1 MMIQVYD
8 PEDRTVY
15 VSLSDTLDITS
26 TSLESA
32 REFSNVANLAAIDG
46 RLLISSGFEPTI
58 TEFDIA
64 PDHAWVEGRSVS
76 FSGYPLT
83 DNADFYYQFLVDA
96 EHALLPF
103 DATKRMLWNPS
114 EMSIERALEDTRLES
129 IEPGLTLEAGGNRNS
144 VHYDTSVMQ
153 AFYYHDDD
161 WYDYGSQSHVV
172 VHDAETFAEERI
184 IDIPCPGLSLAT
196 RDEQGNTYFATW
208 DLPGTSLLGDAPA
221 TCVAKVHSDHEVVE
235 TIDLRQWTDG
245 RVANNFRYVGD
256 GEAFAN
262 VLHHEHIGVSSPE
275 DLDDDDLEKLSLS
288 GPHWQLWLFDV
299 AKAEGAFA
307 VLDGRTFVFLP
318 YDDWGHTKGYEL
330 SDDGTATE
338 HFDTLGD
345 VFKWV
350 RVR

>member
-103 DATKRMLWNPS
+103 DATKRILWNPS

-153 AFYYHDDD
+153 AFYYPDDD

-172 VHDAETFAEERI
+172 VYDAETFAEERI

-256 GEAFAN
+256 GRAFAN
-262 VLHHEHIGVSSPE
+262 VLHHEQLGVSSPE